1 MKLTFDTLFNDP
13 IVVNA
18 VIDRI
23 QAQQKDPIFWKRYMT
38 FEQTNS
44 KVFKT
49 YFGTQTGVVMGS
61 IIDSHSNKPTRE
73 RKSLGTG
80 YGEVAA
86 LGNKYQLDN
95 DRLEMLRL
103 LVDKFNT
110 NNNPVA
116 LNEIIN
122 YIVDDMRQVM
132 LAPHKRMDK
141 FVGDLR
147 STGKGG
153 VSVADNPDGVE
164 LLEVTLPVVSYQIPQ
179 ARKADVI
186 SFLQS
191 YVQEKRATMGT
202 FGIIEMNRFT
212 FNNRVKTSDE
222 FKNVYTRLFGSAE
235 IAVGAGIITDTMAN
249 ELFTTIGLPPI
260 RIVEEYVE
268 KPDGTSVNTFAD
280 ERISLLPSDSLGKM
294 RWYLPYEVTDPVQGK
309 SYTVREGGHYISS
322 KRTDEGRFLEYG
334 CEWMP
339 DFSAPNRIAIL
350 DTSLL
355 VAGE

>member
-1 MKLTFDTLFNDP
+1 MKLTFDMLFNDP

-23 QAQQKDPIFWKRYMT
+23 QAQQKDTIYWQRYLS

-44 KVFKT
+44 RTFKT
-49 YFGTQTGVVMGS
+49 YFGTQTGVIAGS
-61 IIDSHSNKPTRE
+61 VIAKNATKPTRE
-73 RKSLGTG
+73 RKSMGSG
-80 YGEVAA
+80 FGEVAN
-86 LGNKYQLDN
+86 LGDKYQLDN
-95 DRLEMLRL
+95 DRLDMVRQ

-110 NNNPVA
+110 NNNPAA
-116 LNEIIN
+116 LDEIIN
-122 YIVDDMRQVM
+122 YVFDDLRQVL

-147 STGKGG
+147 STGKGQ
-153 VSVADNPDGVE
+153 VSVDDNPDGIE
-164 LLEVTLPVVSYQIPQ
+164 ILEVTLPTEKYQIP
-179 ARKADVI
+179 AERKGDLV

-191 YVQEKRATMGT
+191 YVQEKRSSMGS
-202 FGIIEMNRFT
+202 FGVMEMNRFT

-222 FKNVYTRLFGSAE
+222 FKNAYTRLFGSAE

-260 RIVEEYVE
+260 RIVEEYVDML
-268 KPDGTSVNTFAD
+268 DGTSVNTFAND
-280 ERISLLPSDSLGKM
+280 RIVLLPGDNLGKM
-294 RWYLPYEVTDPVQGK
+294 RWHMPYEYTDQVPGK
-309 SYTVREGGHYISS
+309 TYTLREGGHMITS
-322 KRTDEGRFLEYG
+322 KRTEEGRFLEYG

-339 DFSAPNRIAIL
+339 EFTAPNRIATL